1 MQLTSLDALG
11 FVAGALTTA
20 AFVPQVIKS
29 WTSRDLTG
37 VSLRMYGLFTAG
49 VALWLLYGIAL
60 GELAC
65 HRLQRDYAGAGGRRA
80 LPEGVPP
87 LAAGS

>member
-20 AFVPQVIKS
+20 AFVPQVVKS
-29 WTSRDLTG
+29 WTSRDLAG
-37 VSLRMYGLFTAG
+37 ISLRMYGLFTTG

-60 GELAC
+60 ASWPIIVCNAITL
-65 HRLQRDYAGAGGRRA
+65 LLAGGVLYLKVSHR
-80 LPEGVPP
+80 
-87 LAAGS
+87 